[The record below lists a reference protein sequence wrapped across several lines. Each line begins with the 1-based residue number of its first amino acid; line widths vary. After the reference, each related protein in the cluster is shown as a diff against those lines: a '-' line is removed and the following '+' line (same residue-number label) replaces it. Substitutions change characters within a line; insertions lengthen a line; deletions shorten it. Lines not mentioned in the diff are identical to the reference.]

1 MQLDLYGAFRKA
13 SRVPLGRT
21 VVSVGYRAAAPYF
34 LTAPMHLQEVGPGRA
49 VATMRHVPWV
59 RNHLGG
65 VHAIALCNLA
75 EYAMGATAEATIPAA
90 THRWIP
96 RGMTVSYLARA
107 AGRMTAT
114 TTLELPGGG
123 LGDRQE
129 LPVAISIRDA
139 HGTEVCAATIMIWVT
154 ARHPSS

>member
-1 MQLDLYGAFRKA
+1 MQLDLPGAFRRA
-13 SRVPLGRT
+13 SRLPLGGA

-34 LTAPMHLQEVGPGRA
+34 LTAPMRLREVQSGRS

-75 EYAMGATAEATIPAA
+75 EFAMGAVAEATIPAA

-96 RGMTVSYLARA
+96 RGMTVAYVARA
-107 AGRMTAT
+107 KGRMTAT
-114 TTLELPGGG
+114 ASLALPKP

-129 LPVAISIRDA
+129 LPVEISITDDA
-139 HGTEVCAATIMIWVT
+139 GTEVCRVTITIWVT
-154 ARHPSS
+154 AKA